1 MSEPVHGQPEVADAV
16 ESVACR
22 VDGRIDDL
30 GRSPEEPSDSARHI
44 SAVGDDCVDPLDGG
58 FVLRPS
64 PFDPSAG
71 GRAPGGRERLEYG
84 VAQVVKNSDTRAAIT
99 TVR

>member
-1 MSEPVHGQPEVADAV
+1 MREPVHGQPEVADAV

-58 FVLRPS
+58 FVLRSS
-64 PFDPSAG
+64 PFDPSAVGRGPEG
-71 GRAPGGRERLEYG
+71 GEGLRNGA
-84 VAQVVKNSDTRAAIT
+84 AAAINPSDWFGAT
-99 TVR
+99 PT